1 VVAQR
6 ASITLL
12 EVQPT
17 DESLEHVFA
26 YLVAR

>member
-1 VVAQR
+1 VSREQGLTLFEVR
-6 ASITLL
+6 A
-12 EVQPT
+12 T